1 MTTADSRR
9 GLTVTH
15 RRYVSY
21 ADAHYGGNLV
31 DGAYVIALFGDVAT
45 ELAIRTDGDEG
56 LLAGY
61 RDITFH
67 APVHGGDVIEVTATL
82 TAVGRRSRQVDFS
95 AAVVCRGAPA
105 RSPSAADVLDEPLV
119 VVTATGTVV
128 APH

>member
-21 ADAHYGGNLV
+21 ADAHYGGTLV
-31 DGAYVIALFGDVAT
+31 DGAFVLALFGDVAT

-61 RDITFH
+61 RDISFH
-67 APVHGGDVIEVTATL
+67 APVHAGDVIEVTATL
-82 TAVGRRSRQVDFS
+82 VQVGNRSRQLDFR
-95 AAVVCRGAPA
+95 AQIVCRAEPDY
-105 RSPSAADVLDEPLV
+105 SASA
-119 VVTATGTVV
+119 
-128 APH
+128 